1 MRTLTKIVLIV
12 IIFLLFGLITVV
24 LKGGENRPGVGG
36 PVGIILMFG
45 VIAAIRAI
53 WKYNPEKEQAK
64 TTEADNQ
71 TLDKRNPS

>member
-1 MRTLTKIVLIV
+1 MRNLTKIVLIV
-12 IIFLLFGLITVV
+12 VIFMVFGVITVA

-53 WKYNPEKEQAK
+53 WKYHPEKDQNK
-64 TTEADNQ
+64 TTAADDQ
-71 TLDKRNPS
+71 SLDKRNPS

>member
-1 MRTLTKIVLIV
+1 MRTFTKIVLIV
-12 IIFLLFGLITVV
+12 VIFMVFGLITVA

-45 VIAAIRAI
+45 VLAAIRAI
-53 WKYNPEKEQAK
+53 WKYNPEKEQSK
-64 TTEADNQ
+64 GTTADNQ

>member
-12 IIFLLFGLITVV
+12 VIFMVFGLITVA

-36 PVGIILMFG
+36 PVGLILMFG

-53 WKYNPEKEQAK
+53 WKYNPEKEQNK
-64 TTEADNQ
+64 NTSADNQ
-71 TLDKRNPS
+71 TLDKHNPS